1 MGQIDV
7 EPLLQ
12 NIESLNAGP
21 LQPLKRKNLAEQA
34 AEELRKLILLE
45 KLKPGAAIPEREYA
59 DALGVSRTPLRE
71 ALRLLAGEGLVEIV
85 PGRVPRVS
93 EPTLEEV
100 KHLLEVQGALEALA
114 GELACTEAGDAEIAA
129 IAQLERSMHEL
140 PEGSDPLIFFERD
153 MAFHRAI
160 VSACGNAP
168 LGETHATY
176 NARLWRARFIS
187 SLRKPNRER
196 ALREHR
202 EIVEA
207 LARRDAA
214 ATSEALRQH
223 LVSAFENIS
232 AAMRESA
239 AGKGQA

>member
-1 MGQIDV
+1 M
-7 EPLLQ
+7 Q

-71 ALRLLAGEGLVEIV
+71 ALRLLAGEGLVEIA
-85 PGRVPRVS
+85 PGRVPRVT

-100 KHLLEVQGALEALA
+100 QHLLEVQGALEALA
-114 GELACTEAGDAEIAA
+114 GELACSEASARELADIAA
-129 IAQLERSMHEL
+129 IERSMHDL

-160 VSACGNAP
+160 VKACGNRP
-168 LGETHATY
+168 LEETHATY

-187 SLRKPNRER
+187 SLRKPNRKR

-207 LARRDAA
+207 LTRRDAA
-214 ATSEALRQH
+214 ASAEALRRH

-232 AAMRESA
+232 EAMRESA
-239 AGKGQA
+239 AGKEQA

>member
-1 MGQIDV
+1 MGQITV

-59 DALGVSRTPLRE
+59 EALGVSRTPLRE

-114 GELACTEAGDAEIAA
+114 GELACSEASDAEIDS
-129 IAQLERSMHEL
+129 IAKLERSMHDL
-140 PEGSDPLIFFERD
+140 PEGSDPLIFFEAR
-153 MAFHRAI
+153 HG
-160 VSACGNAP
+160 VSSGDRK
-168 LGETHATY
+168 G
-176 NARLWRARFIS
+176 
-187 SLRKPNRER
+187 LRKHPPG
-196 ALREHR
+196 
-202 EIVEA
+202 
-207 LARRDAA
+207 RDA
-214 ATSEALRQH
+214 RH
-223 LVSAFENIS
+223 L
-232 AAMRESA
+232 
-239 AGKGQA
+239 